1 MKRIIYLL
9 FLALAVQSCSPKTQ
23 DNGSTSE
30 ATDSQSTI
38 ENLDA
43 ATFKAKVESGNG
55 IILDVRTPGEVAQ
68 GYIANAVIIDIYD
81 QNFIAELNKLPKDKE
96 VYVYCA
102 SGVRSVQAAE
112 ILQQNGFTHIFNLGD
127 GLMDWQRSG
136 YPLIK

>member
-9 FLALAVQSCSPKTQ
+9 ALILAVQSCSPKTE
-23 DNGSTSE
+23 DKSSTSE
-30 ATDSQSTI
+30 ATVPQSQI

-55 IILDVRTPGEVAQ
+55 VILDVRTPGEVAQ
-68 GYIANAVIIDIYD
+68 GHIANATIIDIYD
-81 QNFIAELNKLPKDKE
+81 QNFIAELSNLPKDKE

-112 ILQQNGFTHIFNLGD
+112 ILQQNGFTHIYNLSE
-127 GLMDWQRSG
+127 GLIDWQRSG
-136 YPLIK
+136 YPLVK

>member
-9 FLALAVQSCSPKTQ
+9 ALVFAVQSCSPKTE
-23 DNGSTSE
+23 DKNSTSD
-30 ATDSQSTI
+30 ATVSQSQI

-43 ATFKAKVESGNG
+43 ATFKAKTENGNG

-81 QNFIAELNKLPKDKE
+81 QNFIAEINKLPKDKE

-102 SGVRSVQAAE
+102 SGMRSVQASE
-112 ILQQNGFTHIFNLGD
+112 ILQQNGFTHIFNLSE
-127 GLMDWQRSG
+127 GLVDWKRSG
-136 YPLIK
+136 YPLAK

>member
-9 FLALAVQSCSPKTQ
+9 TLILAVQSCSPKTE
-23 DNGSTSE
+23 DKGSISDE
-30 ATDSQSTI
+30 TDSQSHF

-68 GYIANAVIIDIYD
+68 GYIANATIIDIYD
-81 QNFIAELNKLPKDKE
+81 QNFITELNKLPKDKE

-112 ILQQNGFTHIFNLGD
+112 ILQQNGFTHIYNLRE

-136 YPLIK
+136 HPLVK

>member
-1 MKRIIYLL
+1 MKWIIYLL
-9 FLALAVQSCSPKTQ
+9 TLVFAVQSCSSKT
-23 DNGSTSE
+23 DDKSSASESTV
-30 ATDSQSTI
+30 SQSQI

-55 IILDVRTPGEVAQ
+55 VILDVRTPGEVAQ
-68 GYIANAVIIDIYD
+68 GYIENAVIIDIYN

-112 ILQQNGFTHIFNLGD
+112 ILQQNGFTHIFNLSE
-127 GLMDWQRSG
+127 GLMDWQRRG
-136 YPLIK
+136 YLLVK

>member
-9 FLALAVQSCSPKTQ
+9 ALLLAVQSCSPKTE
-23 DNGSTSE
+23 DKSSTSK
-30 ATDSQSTI
+30 AAVPQSKI

-68 GYIANAVIIDIYD
+68 GYIANATIIDIYD

-112 ILQQNGFTHIFNLGD
+112 ILQQNGFTHIYNLSE

-136 YPLIK
+136 YPLVK

>member
-9 FLALAVQSCSPKTQ
+9 VLVLAVQSCSSKT
-23 DNGSTSE
+23 DDKSSTSE
-30 ATDSQSTI
+30 ATVPQSQI

-81 QNFIAELNKLPKDKE
+81 QNFIAELSNLPKDKE

-112 ILQQNGFTHIFNLGD
+112 ILQQNGFTHIYNLSE

-136 YPLIK
+136 YPLVK

>member
-9 FLALAVQSCSPKTQ
+9 AFIFSVQSCSPKAEDKNSIAEPTNPQ
-23 DNGSTSE
+23 P
-30 ATDSQSTI
+30 QI

-43 ATFKAKVESGNG
+43 ATFKAKVASGNG

-68 GYIANAVIIDIYD
+68 GYIANATGIDLYD

-112 ILQQNGFTHIFNLGD
+112 ILQQNGFTHIYNLGE
-127 GLMDWQRSG
+127 GRMDWQRSG
-136 YPLIK
+136 YPLVK